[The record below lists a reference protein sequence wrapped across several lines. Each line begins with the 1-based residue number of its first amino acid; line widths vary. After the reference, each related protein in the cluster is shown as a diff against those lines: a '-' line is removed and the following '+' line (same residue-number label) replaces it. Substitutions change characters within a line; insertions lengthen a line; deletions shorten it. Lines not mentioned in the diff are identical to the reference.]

1 MTLFLKIFL
10 WFWLAIA
17 VVVGV
22 LTLVNW
28 TLQTEPLVRQWQLV
42 ASDVMN
48 INTETAAQIFEAE
61 GKIGLDAFLARLE
74 NSERVLAVGFFDQNG
89 NQIAGGKFPV
99 SVENIIQKALD
110 SGNAEFDRTTPET
123 IIAKKNCLENRR
135 KCCSRFAI
143 GAL

>member
-42 ASDVMN
+42 AIDVMN
-48 INTETAAQIFEAE
+48 INTETAAQIFQTQ
-61 GKIGLDAFLARLE
+61 GKSGLEEFLMRLE
-74 NSERVLAVGFFDQNG
+74 NSDRVLAVGFFDQNG
-89 NQIAGGKFPV
+89 SQIAGNKF
-99 SVENIIQKALD
+99 SVGIQDIINKALA
-110 SGNAEFDRTTPET
+110 SENAEFDRSTPET
-123 IIAKKNCLENRR
+123 VIAKKTTLKTGEM
-135 KCCSRFAI
+135 
-143 GAL
+143 